1 MHVAVSEG
9 EEKKRKKE
17 RKNARSRCI
26 KDNSEIL
33 KKKEDWRREEK

>member
-1 MHVAVSEG
+1 MHILVSDGKEG
-9 EEKKRKKE
+9 K

-33 KKKEDWRREEK
+33 KKKEDWRREGK